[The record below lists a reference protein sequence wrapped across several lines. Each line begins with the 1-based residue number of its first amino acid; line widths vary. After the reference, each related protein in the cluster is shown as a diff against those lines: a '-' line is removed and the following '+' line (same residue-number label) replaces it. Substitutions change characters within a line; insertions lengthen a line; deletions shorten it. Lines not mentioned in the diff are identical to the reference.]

1 MNADE
6 NAPVSD
12 KLAVRAA
19 NDPAAFGALFDCFYG
34 RVFNYARYRCDDDDT
49 ADDLTARIFER
60 VLTNI
65 RQYAP
70 EKGPFAPW
78 LFALARNVI
87 NDHYRAAH
95 RFRWLTLEAL
105 RGVSAPEPGPE
116 AALLACEDERELLT
130 ALAGLDARER
140 DILGLKFAARLT
152 NREIARNLGL
162 REGHVGVIVYRAL
175 GKLRMALGKGGGG

>member
-6 NAPVSD
+6 NT
-12 KLAVRAA
+12 LAVRAA
-19 NDPAAFGALFDCFYG
+19 SESEAFGALFDCFYG
-34 RVFNYARYRCDDDDT
+34 RVFNYARYRCDDDET
-49 ADDLTARIFER
+49 ADDLAAQIFER

-87 NDHYRAAH
+87 NDHYRAAR
-95 RFRWLTLEAL
+95 RFRWGSLDAL
-105 RGVSAPEPGPE
+105 RGVSAPDPEPE
-116 AALLACEDERELLT
+116 AALLAHEDERALLT

-140 DILGLKFAARLT
+140 DVLGLKFAARLT

-162 REGHVGVIVYRAL
+162 RESHVGVIVYRAL
-175 GKLRMALGKGGGG
+175 GKLRMKLTE

>member
-1 MNADE
+1 MNVDE
-6 NAPVSD
+6 NTLVSD
-12 KLAVRAA
+12 TLATQAA
-19 NDPAAFGALFDCFYG
+19 TDPGAFAALFDCFYG

-49 ADDLTARIFER
+49 ADDLTAQIFER
-60 VLTNI
+60 VLTNL

-70 EKGPFAPW
+70 EKGPFTPW

-95 RFRWLTLEAL
+95 RFRWLTLDAL
-105 RGVSAPEPGPE
+105 RGVPAPEPGPE
-116 AALLACEDERELLT
+116 AILLACEDERELLT

-140 DILGLKFAARLT
+140 DVLGLKFAARLT

-175 GKLRMALGKGGGG
+175 GKLRMVLERGK